1 MIPALGIRILDQNG
15 IPVAYLEGE
24 IDIANATELRDELFA
39 TLSNQRGGLIVD
51 LSNVTYLD
59 SRGVHVLMELAE
71 RMKIRHQQLRLV
83 VPDTALIKRVLQLTH
98 LDAIVPVDP
107 TVEVAAARIRSEP

>member
-39 TLSNQRGGLIVD
+39 TLSNQRCGLIVD

-71 RMKIRHQQLRLV
+71 RMKIRHQQLRVV

-107 TVEVAAARIRSEP
+107 TVEDAAVRIRSEP